1 MAFTVVDGFTISSIA
16 YSRRI
21 EGSANI
27 NKIIAGIIV
36 HKISRRWFSSAVRA
50 VFFEIVTTVSPYP
63 TNEVTRT
70 PIIIA
75 KS

>member
-1 MAFTVVDGFTISSIA
+1 M
-16 YSRRI
+16 
-21 EGSANI
+21 EGSASI
-27 NKIIAGIIV
+27 NRIIAGIIV
-36 HKISRRWFSSAVRA
+36 HKISSKWFSSAVRA
-50 VFFEIVTTVSPYP
+50 VCLEMVTTVKPYP